1 MKPDTQLEFAIFQL
15 TPTRTRCE
23 LYICGGG
30 ITEKLASGLVQ
41 PFLDHLRTAEE
52 QIARGGYSIR
62 LEPPDP
68 NGASWFTKG
77 TMERFVRF
85 VSTPEVLERVSTVE
99 MELIQLEE
107 AMGPQV
113 SEQLKGEDQNR
124 KTGQSAGLGNMISLS
139 KIRRDSIDGGEH
151 GIGEN
156 SKMRLLRAL
165 DARCTVLQKE
175 QGMAFARA
183 AAAGFGVEE
192 MADLVAFAQCF
203 GAARLREACIKF
215 TALCKKKQEAGLW
228 FEEMDLTT
236 VEATSTC
243 SNMYYV
249 EVAGETGMGTH
260 TRVRDYQDTW
270 SDVDCE
276 DVKLDGIHED
286 VNIKS
291 QGGFLGECNA
301 SNARSSMSQAG
312 KKVPNG
318 PGRLV
323 GLNGEY
329 VPFIHTRTGSRQVS
343 GRNQMTVEDMSGRMF
358 VDEGFLVNENL
369 HVPQS
374 LATEYP
380 DSLQRNTEGM
390 GTPGDLLGKGEY
402 NDADLG
408 RTLGALRGHPA
419 MTSWQSRSQQFM
431 TGVIPHSKQDSVHL
445 PAQNTPLHMQKFFEP
460 PYGFGGPVRGPPS
473 GSYYPHYMGHPSF
486 LQADGNVAS
495 PWRPSEASPN
505 WAGQVQCAPSQ
516 HCLGSQGSGD
526 SMHLDYQQY
535 PTVVAG
541 GSQQHEASS
550 SQRPAKEVSEVLYD
564 GRERQIVMQTP
575 PKFPSPKVDTPLSEN
590 AVGVEDNQSN
600 LYKDD
605 QSPFETRRLSQ
616 RSASPR
622 RRSPSP
628 MRRVQIGRLGPRRS
642 GMVVIRNINYIASN
656 SQDQLNKKREDGNG
670 TESPG
675 SGSEESD
682 SSIGGKEEMLQ
693 SKVESVRV
701 RVQDVI
707 GLFENNQ
714 KDSSEIKKK
723 LSKHESHRKSS
734 RVGKIS
740 KKAVRK
746 SNSGDLTVETSPE
759 THEDAGPPLHD
770 GTYIQKEHTSGE
782 ILGYVLEDEGKK
794 ETNPHADETAFFPEQ
809 LKWTLQK
816 SNCNIVDLES
826 EANSCCKISS
836 QHRQVAEE
844 DLLVLTRQEEA
855 SENRYRSDLL
865 SLPDSEVTR
874 EVTGSRLQWHNMP
887 EEGQKLPDRDGV
899 DRRSETL
906 YGLEMLSEQQGF
918 VPLRRQ
924 RADDSF
930 VVSDRPTEG
939 DYSAWQNHSVDH
951 NLELV
956 TSQIE
961 DSFCYEQQQD
971 KKSIDDSFI
980 LPARTMVQDQAI
992 SSWRTNINV
1001 DSEIIGDENIGANLK
1016 DICKSDSLE
1025 PVDRLLMPDR
1035 HMGRESIGRFSNS
1048 GFDYDAQCSVDVANG
1063 KCQDHDQQS
1072 VLDESRSPNEDKGQL
1087 YDKYSEKTDARLKET
1102 PASMRAEKEAKLK
1115 AMQEVLEKRK
1125 AEVARNRRSE
1135 KLSPLA
1141 EAQMRAEKIRAYKA
1155 SLQKSKKEK
1164 EEEERKQLEELIAQ
1178 RRGRIAAR
1186 NSPSTA
1192 STKSTTSTPCGSR
1205 SLSCASKTSLASKL
1219 SPLSQ
1224 KSGVTPNSSHGIS
1237 QGISSSLPKTATLK
1251 NSNGM
1256 GVPPSLRRLSKA
1268 SIQSN
1273 TENSVS
1279 RSLPS
1284 LIDPHKESNG
1294 SSALRASTGSQRMT
1308 LQKTNN
1314 QLRSLKSTNDSPVNS
1329 NGWVEDKLERRNG
1342 SLARKG
1348 STTDTELKGEG
1359 LPQSKGTMNMGKHPK
1374 KSKNV
1379 ATTVSKDIKP
1389 ASQKASGTRST
1400 GTLKQSLTDG
1410 ERMGIKA
1417 VPPKCLPDDYPPS
1430 SLPKQHKDALGENM
1444 EVTPNVAVV
1453 ESFGLCEADERA
1465 VSGSGSLSTGGHW
1478 SLSLEADAANTET
1491 DAEKAVVAGENM
1503 DKLQEATG
1511 VSDIVSESTLTA
1523 HNSEQ
1528 PNEGNASTVPMV
1540 SSPNSS
1546 PMFYQDVDGMQS
1558 PHNDEAGIKYH
1569 ASIGC
1574 ASLDPT
1580 SDSLQDLNANS
1591 SPFVAI
1597 SPNRA
1602 MLPHSE
1608 VYNPLLSHTMGSPV
1622 NRPLLQNHL
1631 HLEES
1636 VTPVDSPKADIN
1648 KARKRWGSS
1657 EKSSSVGPQ
1666 SNEHAKG
1673 LKRLLK
1679 FGRKSSHS
1687 PGHNM
1692 RDWVSVSNSDGDEDT
1707 DDSRDLAFRIVENQ
1721 GSQAGPSIQ
1730 KSSQSRASANERGCD
1745 KDSNGFDKRRTSP
1758 RSFFSLSS
1766 FRSKGGERKSR

>member
-906 YGLEMLSEQQGF
+906 YGLEMLSEQRGLA
-918 VPLRRQ
+918 PLRRQ

-930 VVSDRPTEG
+930 MVSDRPTEG
-939 DYSAWQNHSVDH
+939 DYSAWKNCSVNQ

-956 TSQIE
+956 TVQTG
-961 DSFCYEQQQD
+961 DSFCYEQHQD

-980 LPARTMVQDQAI
+980 LPARAVAHDQPY
-992 SSWRTNINV
+992 SNWRTDINV
-1001 DSEIIGDENIGANLK
+1001 DSEITGDENIRENFR
-1016 DICKSDSLE
+1016 DICKSGNLE
-1025 PVDRLLMPDR
+1025 PVDLFIMPER
-1035 HMGRESIGRFSNS
+1035 NVGRESIGRSWNS
-1048 GFDYDAQCSVDVANG
+1048 VFDRDAHHSVDAADD
-1063 KCQDHDQQS
+1063 KCQDHDRQTF
-1072 VLDESRSPNEDKGQL
+1072 VNESRSDIEEKGQL
-1087 YDKYSEKTDARLKET
+1087 YDRYSEKRDERLKER
-1102 PASMRAEKEAKLK
+1102 PASIRAEREAKLK

-1125 AEVARNRRSE
+1125 SEVAKNRRTE
-1135 KLSPLA
+1135 KPNPLA
-1141 EAQMRAEKIRAYKA
+1141 EAQMRAEKLRAYKA
-1155 SLQKSKKEK
+1155 SLQKSKREK
-1164 EEEERKQLEELIAQ
+1164 EEEERKRLEELITQ
-1178 RRGRIAAR
+1178 RRERIAAR
-1186 NSPSTA
+1186 SGPGIAATQSVSST
-1192 STKSTTSTPCGSR
+1192 SRRSR
-1205 SLSCASKTSLASKL
+1205 SLTGASKSSLASKL

-1224 KSGVTPNSSHGIS
+1224 KSGVISTHVSS
-1237 QGISSSLPKTATLK
+1237 QGIASSSPKAASVK
-1251 NSNGM
+1251 SSNGM
-1256 GVPPSLRRLSKA
+1256 GIPPSLGRIPKA
-1268 SIQSN
+1268 SNRSN
-1273 TENSVS
+1273 TENPLS
-1279 RSLPS
+1279 RSFPS
-1284 LIDPHKESNG
+1284 LADPHKEINRNST
-1294 SSALRASTGSQRMT
+1294 LRASTGSQHFALAKR
-1308 LQKTNN
+1308 NS
-1314 QLRSLKSTNDSPVNS
+1314 QLSSLKSTKDSYTNS
-1329 NGWVEDKLERRNG
+1329 NGSVEDKRQVR
-1342 SLARKG
+1342 SSALARKD
-1348 STTDTELKGEG
+1348 STTATKLKGDS
-1359 LPQSKGTMNMGKHPK
+1359 LIL
-1374 KSKNV
+1374 
-1379 ATTVSKDIKP
+1379 SKDTINVGRQ
-1389 ASQKASGTRST
+1389 QK
-1400 GTLKQSLTDG
+1400 KIQEYSLY
-1410 ERMGIKA
+1410 
-1417 VPPKCLPDDYPPS
+1417 C
-1430 SLPKQHKDALGENM
+1430 
-1444 EVTPNVAVV
+1444 
-1453 ESFGLCEADERA
+1453 
-1465 VSGSGSLSTGGHW
+1465 GSR
-1478 SLSLEADAANTET
+1478 
-1491 DAEKAVVAGENM
+1491 
-1503 DKLQEATG
+1503 
-1511 VSDIVSESTLTA
+1511 
-1523 HNSEQ
+1523 
-1528 PNEGNASTVPMV
+1528 
-1540 SSPNSS
+1540 
-1546 PMFYQDVDGMQS
+1546 Y
-1558 PHNDEAGIKYH
+1558 
-1569 ASIGC
+1569 
-1574 ASLDPT
+1574 
-1580 SDSLQDLNANS
+1580 
-1591 SPFVAI
+1591 
-1597 SPNRA
+1597 
-1602 MLPHSE
+1602 
-1608 VYNPLLSHTMGSPV
+1608 
-1622 NRPLLQNHL
+1622 
-1631 HLEES
+1631 
-1636 VTPVDSPKADIN
+1636 
-1648 KARKRWGSS
+1648 
-1657 EKSSSVGPQ
+1657 
-1666 SNEHAKG
+1666 
-1673 LKRLLK
+1673 
-1679 FGRKSSHS
+1679 
-1687 PGHNM
+1687 
-1692 RDWVSVSNSDGDEDT
+1692 
-1707 DDSRDLAFRIVENQ
+1707 
-1721 GSQAGPSIQ
+1721 
-1730 KSSQSRASANERGCD
+1730 
-1745 KDSNGFDKRRTSP
+1745 
-1758 RSFFSLSS
+1758 
-1766 FRSKGGERKSR
+1766 